1 MKISPRD
8 IQGILNRP
16 KSDHIIFLL
25 YGADSGLM
33 AERAQQLTAH
43 FHTSED
49 DPLALTTLSS
59 EQVGKEA
66 SLLVD
71 SLNALPMLGGRRVV
85 VLSGQGGEMKEAI
98 QLAAEHMD
106 TEARLIIRAHNVNTL
121 HPLVKF
127 CDGAKHI
134 ASIGC
139 YPDDSRGLAQL
150 AQAVFSEF
158 QITAEPD
165 AMQIIQ
171 SRLGADRQASRMELE
186 KLCLFVGKGGTLTAA
201 QCDSLLGDSA
211 ALETDM
217 LSAAIISGNVVQF
230 NAHFARLRREA
241 VQPIAIIRQLMGL
254 FRTMQL
260 THLPSGKIDVGKL
273 SDLRPRLHFKIKP
286 VIERQVTCWP
296 QGAVDDAIAKLLSLE
311 ISLKSGQGG
320 NQLAVTGQILLG
332 ICLRARAF
340 SR

>member
-8 IQGILNRP
+8 IQGVLDRP
-16 KSDHIIFLL
+16 NPHYTIFLL
-25 YGADSGLM
+25 YGSDSGLM
-33 AERAQQLTAH
+33 AERAKQITAR
-43 FHTSED
+43 FHGTED

-59 EQVGKEA
+59 EQVGKEI

-85 VLSGQGGEMKEAI
+85 VLSGQGGEMKEAV

-106 TEARLIIRAHNVNTL
+106 PEARLIIRAHNVNTL

-127 CDGAKHI
+127 CDSAKNC

-150 AQAVFSEF
+150 AQQIFSEF
-158 QITAEPD
+158 QITASPE

-171 SRLGADRQASRMELE
+171 TRLGADRQASRMELE
-186 KLCLFVGKGGTLTAA
+186 KLCLFVGTGGTLTAE

-217 LSAAIISGNVVQF
+217 LSAAIISGNVTQF
-230 NAHFARLRREA
+230 NAHFARLRRES

-254 FRTMQL
+254 FRAMQL
-260 THLPSGKIDVGKL
+260 THLPSGRIDIGKL
-273 SDLRPRLHFKIKP
+273 ADLRPRLHFKIKP
-286 VIERQVTCWP
+286 VIERQVTFWP
-296 QGAVDDAIAKLLSLE
+296 QQAVDEAIAKLLSLE

-320 NQLAVTGQILLG
+320 NQLAMTGQILLG